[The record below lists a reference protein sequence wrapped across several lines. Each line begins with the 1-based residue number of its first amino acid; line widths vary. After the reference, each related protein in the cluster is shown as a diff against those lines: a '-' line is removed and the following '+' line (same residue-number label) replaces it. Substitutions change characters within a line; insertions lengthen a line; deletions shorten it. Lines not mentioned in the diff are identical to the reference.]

1 VITLIRKT
9 GLGLNNLSSENGSDV
24 DSGLVGM
31 TQEKPPGQS
40 SEMVPQVSAPE
51 QTGQAGA
58 PGGEGRR
65 TQLKIVRENIDS
77 LSKDVGSFRK
87 SHEGSIKSLEKQL
100 TSLRKELAARAR
112 VTETGGL
119 SKDYEASA
127 KRMEKQVATLRN
139 ELSAL
144 KSGIAKDAARSRAK
158 QEAMLSKILAKV
170 SAKTKPAKRATKR

>member
-1 VITLIRKT
+1 M
-9 GLGLNNLSSENGSDV
+9 SSENGSDV
-24 DSGLVGM
+24 DSGLVGT
-31 TQEKPPGQS
+31 TQERPPGQP
-40 SEMVPQVSAPE
+40 SEMVPPVSAPE
-51 QTGQAGA
+51 QASQAG
-58 PGGEGRR
+58 PPRGEGRR

-77 LSKDVGSFRK
+77 LSRDVGSFRK
-87 SHEGSIKSLEKQL
+87 SHEVSVKSLDKQL
-100 TSLRKELAARAR
+100 ASLRKELAARAR
-112 VTETGGL
+112 ATAAGGL

-170 SAKTKPAKRATKR
+170 SAKAKPAKRGRKR